1 MKCTTHNTEATAL
14 CAYCG
19 RALCP
24 ECSKP
29 HSNQRMAC
37 SAACAAGLTKAAVAD
52 DLIVTKTLSTARASA
67 LACYFLGA
75 LFLACAGVAALMM
88 PVPFLIVFLSISG
101 VGLIV
106 GGAIYGRVTKKQPSA

>member
-1 MKCTTHNTEATAL
+1 
-14 CAYCG
+14 
-19 RALCP
+19 
-24 ECSKP
+24 
-29 HSNQRMAC
+29 MAC